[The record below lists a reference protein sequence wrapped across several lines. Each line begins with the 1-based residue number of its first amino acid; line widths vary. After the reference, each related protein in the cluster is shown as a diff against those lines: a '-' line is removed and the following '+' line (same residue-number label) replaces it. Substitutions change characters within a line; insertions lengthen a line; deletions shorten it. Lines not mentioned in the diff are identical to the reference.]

1 MLPAALLAATS
12 KKVGDPL
19 AFYSVAAMVLPV
31 FFIALAYQANILEHS
46 PFDGEFP
53 SRTPNRKLLQRV
65 LDSNSKALAYWMLVA
80 NLMGEFFALWVLAS
94 QIPNDRYRAFIGLV
108 LYANGLTMLLQ
119 RTILALESDTGHRG
133 DDEERSRVLIRR
145 RESVIFLFLIIFLGG
160 ILAGGSTV
168 AHL

>member
-1 MLPAALLAATS
+1 MFPASLLAATS

-19 AFYSVAAMVLPV
+19 AFYSVAATVLPV

-53 SRTPNRKLLQRV
+53 SRDPNRKLLQRV
-65 LDSNSKALAYWMLVA
+65 LDSNSKALAYWILVA
-80 NLMGEFFALWVLAS
+80 NLMGEFFALRVLAS
-94 QIPNDRYRAFIGLV
+94 QVPNAHYKAFIGLV

-119 RTILALESDTGHRG
+119 RTMLALEGDIDHHG

-145 RESVIFLFLIIFLGG
+145 RESVIFVFMIIFLGG
-160 ILAGGSTV
+160 CLAFGSEAV
-168 AHL
+168 HL